1 MTQPT
6 LTLTTLGS
14 AFGLQNVSPFCLKA
28 EMLMTHLELNY
39 DIEVEADPRKA
50 PKGKLPFLITDGK
63 KLADSELILEHIDEI
78 TQGGVY
84 KGLSAKDHAVGVAL
98 SRLIDDHLYWIM
110 VASRWLDDEWFPNV
124 VEGFFHIAPKPLR
137 GFIAK
142 QARKQTEKTYHLHG
156 LGRHT
161 REEQEGF
168 ARRDLQALQD
178 AVGGD
183 GFLFGE
189 ELCVFDFTIASF
201 MAGVYDQS
209 PPSWLTH
216 VANDYPELKAYTE
229 RVQETVGVYGRFTG

>member
-110 VASRWLDDEWFPNV
+110 VASRWL
-124 VEGFFHIAPKPLR
+124 
-137 GFIAK
+137 
-142 QARKQTEKTYHLHG
+142 HL
-156 LGRHT
+156 
-161 REEQEGF
+161 
-168 ARRDLQALQD
+168 
-178 AVGGD
+178 
-183 GFLFGE
+183 
-189 ELCVFDFTIASF
+189 
-201 MAGVYDQS
+201 
-209 PPSWLTH
+209 LTH
-216 VANDYPELKAYTE
+216 QNI
-229 RVQETVGVYGRFTG
+229 VQRI